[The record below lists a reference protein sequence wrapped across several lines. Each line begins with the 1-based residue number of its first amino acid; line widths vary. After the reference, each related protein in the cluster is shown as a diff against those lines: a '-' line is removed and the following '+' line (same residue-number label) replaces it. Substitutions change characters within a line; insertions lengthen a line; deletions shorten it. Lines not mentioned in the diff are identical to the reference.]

1 MIRTFGNTLL
11 TACMLAI
18 SATTAMGQQT
28 EEIKLETWFKAYI
41 EQVMVDE
48 PMTATRLGDHRF
60 DDRLEDLSP
69 DARLMRLNR
78 DKKALADLPQAV
90 NYKSLKRASQVDY
103 EILSRYLE
111 SRIWLSENFKTFEE
125 DPRVWGEYLTESV
138 YLPLVQSTLP
148 KATNLKNAMKRMELI
163 PSVVDIARKTIKNP
177 PKAKTQT
184 AILQTQGAIDFYSKE
199 IYLITGRP
207 ANDAELTA
215 KSKPIIN
222 ALAKHLEFLKT
233 EVLPRSGENWR
244 IGRALFEKKL
254 DYELDAGLTADEIL
268 AEAEREADRVD
279 REMVVI
285 ARQMW
290 AQAYPGVVIPPD
302 DAAGRRLLVAKALAA
317 TAKNHGQPDTLVKDA
332 RATVAAI
339 TKFIREKDIMR
350 LPSPDRCAIIEM
362 PEFMRGNSVAY
373 LNPAPPLDITARSE
387 YAISPP
393 PADWS
398 AQRVESFLGEY
409 NSAMLQIL
417 TIHEAYPGHYVQ
429 LEYAN
434 RVPSLIRRVLGSGTY
449 NEGWAV
455 YTEQTMLDQGFG
467 QGDLALRLNQL
478 KFYLRA
484 VCNAIL
490 DHKMHCG
497 EMTDEQARQLLMDR
511 AFQTEG
517 EAVGKII
524 RSKQSSAQLSTYFVG
539 RTAFYRTRQSI
550 QRELGDKFDLG
561 RYHEAVLEQGSVPV
575 KYLPELVRERLQR
588 PRSAKV
594 D

>member
-1 MIRTFGNTLL
+1 MIRTFGKTVL

-18 SATTAMGQQT
+18 TATTAMGQQT
-28 EEIKLETWFKAYI
+28 EEIKLETWFKGYI

-332 RATVAAI
+332 RATVADI

-561 RYHEAVLEQGSVPV
+561 RYHEAVLEQGSIPV

>member
-1 MIRTFGNTLL
+1 MIRTFSNTLL

-28 EEIKLETWFKAYI
+28 EEIKLETWFKGYI

-215 KSKPIIN
+215 KSKPILE

-332 RATVAAI
+332 RATVADI

-539 RTAFYRTRQSI
+539 RTAFYRTRPSI

-561 RYHEAVLEQGSVPV
+561 RYHEAVLEQGSIPV

>member
-1 MIRTFGNTLL
+1 MIRTFGKTVL

-18 SATTAMGQQT
+18 TATTAMGQQT
-28 EEIKLETWFKAYI
+28 EEIKLETWFKTYI
-41 EQVMVDE
+41 EQVMVEE

-103 EILSRYLE
+103 EILARYLE

-148 KATNLKNAMKRMELI
+148 KATNLKNALKRMELI
-163 PSVVDIARKTIKNP
+163 PSVVDVARKTIKNP

-199 IYLITGRP
+199 IYLITGLP
-207 ANDAELTA
+207 ANDAQLTA
-215 KSKPIIN
+215 KSKPILE

-332 RATVAAI
+332 RATVADI

-561 RYHEAVLEQGSVPV
+561 RYHEAVLEQGSIPV

>member
-1 MIRTFGNTLL
+1 MIHTFGKTVLK
-11 TACMLAI
+11 ACMLAI
-18 SATTAMGQQT
+18 TATTAMGQQT
-28 EEIKLETWFKAYI
+28 EEIKLETWFKTYI

-48 PMTATRLGDHRF
+48 PMAATRLGDHRF

-90 NYKSLKRASQVDY
+90 NYKSLKRVSQVDY

-148 KATNLKNAMKRMELI
+148 KATNLKNALKRMELI

-215 KSKPIIN
+215 KSKPILE

-332 RATVAAI
+332 RATVADI

-561 RYHEAVLEQGSVPV
+561 RYHEAVLEQGSIPV

>member
-28 EEIKLETWFKAYI
+28 EEIKLETWFKGYI

-332 RATVAAI
+332 RATVADI

-373 LNPAPPLDITARSE
+373 LNPAPPLDIMARSE

-561 RYHEAVLEQGSVPV
+561 RYHEAVLEQGSIPV

>member
-28 EEIKLETWFKAYI
+28 EEIKLETWFKGYI

-125 DPRVWGEYLTESV
+125 DPRVWGEYLTDSV

-148 KATNLKNAMKRMELI
+148 KATKLKNAMKRMELI

-332 RATVAAI
+332 RATVADI

-561 RYHEAVLEQGSVPV
+561 RYHEAVLEQGSIPV
-575 KYLPELVRERLQR
+575 KYLPELVRERLQM

>member
-28 EEIKLETWFKAYI
+28 EEIKLETWFKGYI

-90 NYKSLKRASQVDY
+90 IYKSLKRSSQVDY

-332 RATVAAI
+332 RATVADI

>member
-1 MIRTFGNTLL
+1 MIHTFSNTLL

-28 EEIKLETWFKAYI
+28 EEIKLETWFKGYI

-111 SRIWLSENFKTFEE
+111 SRIWLSENFRSFEE

-207 ANDAELTA
+207 ANDAELSA

-279 REMVVI
+279 SEMVVI

-332 RATVAAI
+332 RATVADI

>member
-1 MIRTFGNTLL
+1 
-11 TACMLAI
+11 
-18 SATTAMGQQT
+18 
-28 EEIKLETWFKAYI
+28 
-41 EQVMVDE
+41 
-48 PMTATRLGDHRF
+48 
-60 DDRLEDLSP
+60 
-69 DARLMRLNR
+69 
-78 DKKALADLPQAV
+78 
-90 NYKSLKRASQVDY
+90 
-103 EILSRYLE
+103 
-111 SRIWLSENFKTFEE
+111 
-125 DPRVWGEYLTESV
+125 
-138 YLPLVQSTLP
+138 
-148 KATNLKNAMKRMELI
+148 
-163 PSVVDIARKTIKNP
+163 
-177 PKAKTQT
+177 
-184 AILQTQGAIDFYSKE
+184 
-199 IYLITGRP
+199 
-207 ANDAELTA
+207 
-215 KSKPIIN
+215 
-222 ALAKHLEFLKT
+222 
-233 EVLPRSGENWR
+233 
-244 IGRALFEKKL
+244 
-254 DYELDAGLTADEIL
+254 
-268 AEAEREADRVD
+268 
-279 REMVVI
+279 
-285 ARQMW
+285 
-290 AQAYPGVVIPPD
+290 
-302 DAAGRRLLVAKALAA
+302 
-317 TAKNHGQPDTLVKDA
+317 
-332 RATVAAI
+332 
-339 TKFIREKDIMR
+339 
-350 LPSPDRCAIIEM
+350 M

-561 RYHEAVLEQGSVPV
+561 RYHEAVLEQGSIPV

>member
-1 MIRTFGNTLL
+1 MIRTFSNTLL

-207 ANDAELTA
+207 ANDAKLTA

-332 RATVAAI
+332 RATVADI

-387 YAISPP
+387 YALSPP

-561 RYHEAVLEQGSVPV
+561 RYHEAVLEQGSIPV

>member
-1 MIRTFGNTLL
+1 MIRTFGNTVL
-11 TACMLAI
+11 TACMLTI

-28 EEIKLETWFKAYI
+28 EEIKLETWFKGYI

-332 RATVAAI
+332 RATVADI
-339 TKFIREKDIMR
+339 TKFIRDKDIMR

>member
-1 MIRTFGNTLL
+1 MIRTFGKTVL

-18 SATTAMGQQT
+18 TATTAMGQQT
-28 EEIKLETWFKAYI
+28 EEIKLETWFKTYI
-41 EQVMVDE
+41 EQVMVEE

-103 EILSRYLE
+103 EILARYLE

-148 KATNLKNAMKRMELI
+148 KATNLKNALKRMELI
-163 PSVVDIARKTIKNP
+163 PSVVDVARKTIKNP

-199 IYLITGRP
+199 IYLITGLP
-207 ANDAELTA
+207 ANDAQLTA
-215 KSKPIIN
+215 KSKPILE

-332 RATVAAI
+332 RATVADI

-434 RVPSLIRRVLGSGTY
+434 RAPSLIRRVLGSGTY

-490 DHKMHCG
+490 DQKMHCG

-561 RYHEAVLEQGSVPV
+561 RYHEAVLEQGSIPV

>member
-1 MIRTFGNTLL
+1 MTRTFGKTVL

-18 SATTAMGQQT
+18 TATTATGQQT
-28 EEIKLETWFKAYI
+28 EEIKLETWFKTYI

-103 EILSRYLE
+103 EILARYLE

-148 KATNLKNAMKRMELI
+148 KATNLKNALKRMELI
-163 PSVVDIARKTIKNP
+163 PSVVDVARKTIKNP

-199 IYLITGRP
+199 IYLITGLP
-207 ANDAELTA
+207 ANDAQLTA
-215 KSKPIIN
+215 KSKPILE

-332 RATVAAI
+332 RATVADI

-561 RYHEAVLEQGSVPV
+561 RYHEAVLEQGSIPV

>member
-1 MIRTFGNTLL
+1 MIRTFGKTVL

-18 SATTAMGQQT
+18 TATTAMGQQT
-28 EEIKLETWFKAYI
+28 EEIKLETWFKGYI

-254 DYELDAGLTADEIL
+254 DYELDAGVTADEIL

-332 RATVAAI
+332 RATVADI

-561 RYHEAVLEQGSVPV
+561 RYHEAVLEQGSIPV

>member
-1 MIRTFGNTLL
+1 MIRTFSNTLL

-28 EEIKLETWFKAYI
+28 EEIKLETWFKGYI

-207 ANDAELTA
+207 ANDAELSA

-332 RATVAAI
+332 RATVADI

-588 PRSAKV
+588 PRSANV

>member
-1 MIRTFGNTLL
+1 MIHTFGKTVLK
-11 TACMLAI
+11 ACMLAI
-18 SATTAMGQQT
+18 TATTAMGQQT
-28 EEIKLETWFKAYI
+28 EEIKLETWFKTYI

-48 PMTATRLGDHRF
+48 PMAATRLGDHRF

-90 NYKSLKRASQVDY
+90 IYKSLKRASQVDY

-148 KATNLKNAMKRMELI
+148 KATNLKNALKRMELI

-215 KSKPIIN
+215 KSKPILE

-302 DAAGRRLLVAKALAA
+302 DATGRRLLVAKALAA
-317 TAKNHGQPDTLVKDA
+317 TAKNHGQPNTLVKDA
-332 RATVAAI
+332 RATVADI

-561 RYHEAVLEQGSVPV
+561 RYHEAVLEQGSIPV